1 MVKRRDFIKGSLA
14 AAAAGSL
21 SVWGHAQGSPPTSGR
36 VKIGLLGAVH
46 SHAAEKLKAVR
57 ESGDWDLAGVCESD
71 AAVRRECQARGIPL
85 LTQDEL
91 LARCRVVAVE
101 SAVEDHARHAKI
113 ALEAG
118 KHVHL
123 EKPPADTFEA
133 FRELVAL
140 ARGKRLVMQMG
151 YMWRYHPGINAVLEA
166 ARKGW
171 LGQVYLVRGTM
182 NNQLGPERRPQWGRF
197 RGGVLFE
204 LGSHLIDAVVRLM
217 GRPSAIHS
225 VLKTHGD
232 FRPSDKMG
240 TGTSRPPGSP
250 LQSPT
255 GSEPVPI
262 LSDNFADNTVAVFEF
277 PRAIGIISS
286 ATLQPNSNQYRSFE
300 VFGTGGTAVVRPIE
314 PPSLSIDLSKPAGP
328 YHAGTNQ
335 VKLPEYRRYI
345 ADFAA
350 LARAVR
356 DGQPLHVTP
365 EEDLLVHEVLI
376 RASGM

>member
-1 MVKRRDFIKGSLA
+1 
-14 AAAAGSL
+14 
-21 SVWGHAQGSPPTSGR
+21 
-36 VKIGLLGAVH
+36 
-46 SHAAEKLKAVR
+46 
-57 ESGDWDLAGVCESD
+57 
-71 AAVRRECQARGIPL
+71 
-85 LTQDEL
+85 
-91 LARCRVVAVE
+91 VVAVE

-118 KHVHL
+118 KHIHL
-123 EKPPADTFEA
+123 EKPPADTLQA

-140 ARGKRLVMQMG
+140 ARAKRLVMQMG

-182 NNQLGPERRPQWGRF
+182 NNQLGPERRAQWGRF

-204 LGSHLIDAVVRLM
+204 LGSHLIDALVRLM

-225 VLKTHGD
+225 VLKNHGGS
-232 FRPSDKMG
+232 SDKMG
-240 TGTSRPPGSP
+240 TGTSRPPGP
-250 LQSPT
+250 PRQAPT

-262 LSDNFADNTVAVFEF
+262 LSDNLADNTVAVFEF

-300 VFGTGGTAVVRPIE
+300 VFGTSGTAVVRPIE
-314 PPSLSIDLSKPAGP
+314 PPALTIDLAKPVGPYRAGP
-328 YHAGTNQ
+328 NP
-335 VKLPEYRRYI
+335 VRLPPYRRYI
-345 ADFAA
+345 ADFSA
-350 LARAVR
+350 LARAAG
-356 DGQPLHVTP
+356 DNHPLHVTP
-365 EEDLLVHEVLI
+365 DEDLLVHETLI